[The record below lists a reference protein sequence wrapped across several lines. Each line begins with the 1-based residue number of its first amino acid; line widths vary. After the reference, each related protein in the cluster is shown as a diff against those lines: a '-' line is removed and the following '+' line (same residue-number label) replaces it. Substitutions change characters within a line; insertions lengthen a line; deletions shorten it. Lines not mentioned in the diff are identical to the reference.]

1 MEDWDLK
8 VKKVIH
14 FFTVVFIISLIV
26 TIICLLMLKYSVE
39 GENNMPFELTQLVV
53 VSTAEGI
60 DKEGE
65 NIWNF
70 DVVQNNDIYIYIGKN
85 KNYKEKAIIKRI
97 TFNNF
102 QIDKQEKGNIVIY
115 RPSENEEKI
124 YEYLEQYEVDEI
136 TYTGSEMANSKN
148 LELANQ
154 GGILIFRIT
163 NSDLG
168 EYSSNDEEVKHDGT
182 LLSKMGLTYEDIKCK
197 ITFDI
202 TIELTDGTEFSGTI
216 TIDLPSGD
224 ITKTGTSNYEK
235 KDFTDVIFK
244 RN

>member
-14 FFTVVFIISLIV
+14 FFTVVFIMSLII

-70 DVVQNNDIYIYIGKN
+70 DVVQNNDIYLYIGKN
-85 KNYKEKAIIKRI
+85 KSYKEKAIIKRI

-102 QIDKQEKGNIVIY
+102 NVEGLNIVIY
-115 RPSENEEKI
+115 RPSTSEDKI
-124 YEYLEQYEVDEI
+124 YEYSKEYEVNEI

-148 LELANQ
+148 LEIANQ
-154 GGILIFRIT
+154 GGILIFRVT
-163 NSDLG
+163 NNELG
-168 EYSSNDEEVKHDGT
+168 EYSSNDEEIRHDGT
-182 LLSKMGLTYEDIKCK
+182 ILSKMGLTYEEIKCK
-197 ITFDI
+197 ITFNVM
-202 TIELTDGTEFSGTI
+202 IELTDETEFTGTI

-224 ITKTGTSNYEK
+224 ITQTGTSNYEK
-235 KDFTDVIFK
+235 TDFKDVIFK